1 MPYAARVK
9 RTGMK
14 LIRDKFRPGRRYAV
28 YDREDSIGGTFDCR
42 KICCTVHPLRTPS
55 APARSLDRVVAPSK
69 WSRPGRYRAAISG
82 AVLSEGGLGFSI
94 LSRDRYLD
102 KLFYWAPKPRRRLR
116 LAVLAALAAL
126 AVSMT
131 FRWRCFRFRAARA
144 GPARGSA
151 AS

>member
-102 KLFYWAPKPRRRLR
+102 KL
-116 LAVLAALAAL
+116 AALAAL

-131 FRWRCFRFRAARA
+131 FRWRCFRLRRARWSCSRE
-144 GPARGSA
+144 RGELITR
-151 AS
+151 